1 MSAAR
6 IMRAVDVLGGL
17 NLAAE
22 FSPVAVDGL
31 LVGSR
36 AQSRLAR

>member
-1 MSAAR
+1 
-6 IMRAVDVLGGL
+6 MRVVDVLGGL

-22 FSPVAVDGL
+22 FSLVAVNGL

-36 AQSRLAR
+36 A

>member
-1 MSAAR
+1 
-6 IMRAVDVLGGL
+6 MRVVDVLGGL

-22 FSPVAVDGL
+22 FSLVAVDAL

-36 AQSRLAR
+36 ARSLLGR

>member
-17 NLAAE
+17 KVAAE
-22 FSPVAVDGL
+22 LSLVAVNGL
-31 LVGSR
+31 LGRRR
-36 AQSRLAR
+36 ARSLLAR